1 MKNIKVIF
9 VNFLVFITL
18 FFSFSLVFTLDWLY
32 RTFGNLTMEEIMFQ
46 IRVPMTGSNTDFYY
60 NYAQNVLPYIIIFTI
75 ISYLFICFIFGNK
88 KLKNIKA
95 KKKINLN
102 ENEGKTASLIAYKK
116 TGVYK
121 KFIGKILSSILMLL
135 ISITY
140 AINKTNLLKYIEDQL
155 SNSTII
161 EKEYVD
167 VTKTKLE
174 FPENKR
180 NLIYIYLESM
190 EATFFS
196 KENGGA
202 YDESIIPEL
211 EELAI
216 DNISFSGSD
225 ELSGLYSLPGTTWT
239 VGAMV
244 AQTSGLPLKIPI
256 DGNSYDQYDSF
267 LPGVTSIGQVLEK
280 EDYNQMLVIGSKAE
294 FGGRKNYF
302 EQHGNYTIFDFHKAV
317 AENKKTEEDFEW
329 WGFSDNDLFEYAKE
343 KLTQIAEED
352 KPFNFTMLTVDTHH
366 VDGYLCKDCEDKYQE
381 QYYNVLACSSK
392 KVKQFVNWVKTQDF
406 YKNTTIVICGD
417 HPSMQ
422 PYTFDKI
429 ENNGYKRTVY
439 NTIINSV
446 INTEST
452 NNKYCST
459 LDMFP
464 TTLASLGV
472 KIDGDKLGI
481 GTNLFSN
488 KETIIKK
495 YGLDY
500 LCNELA
506 KNSNFYSKKFV
517 YEKRRSR

>member
-9 VNFLVFITL
+9 VNFLIFITL

-60 NYAQNVLPYIIIFTI
+60 DYAQNALPYIIFFTI
-75 ISYLFICFIFGNK
+75 VSYLLLCFIFRDK
-88 KLKNIKA
+88 ILKNVKS
-95 KKKINLN
+95 KRKIDLYKV
-102 ENEGKTASLIAYKK
+102 EDATTSLIISKKYRVHKK
-116 TGVYK
+116 T
-121 KFIGKILSSILMLL
+121 IGKIISSVLILV

-140 AINKTNLLKYIEDQL
+140 AINKTSLLKYIEDQL

-174 FPENKR
+174 FPEIKR

-202 YDESIIPEL
+202 FDESIIPEL
-211 EELAI
+211 EKLATE
-216 DNISFSGSD
+216 NISFSGSD

-267 LPGVTSIGQVLEK
+267 LPGVTSLGQILEK
-280 EDYNQMLVIGSKAE
+280 EKYNQMLVIGSKAE

-302 EQHGNYTIFDFHKAV
+302 EQHGNYEIFDFHKAV
-317 AENKKTEEDFEW
+317 EENKKTEEDFEW

-343 KLTQIAEED
+343 KLTKIAQED
-352 KPFNFTMLTVDTHH
+352 NPFNFTMLTVDTHH
-366 VDGYLCKDCEDKYQE
+366 VDGYLCRDCEDKYQE

-392 KVKQFVNWVKTQDF
+392 KVKKFVDWIKTQDF

-422 PYTFDKI
+422 PYTFDEI

-439 NTIINSV
+439 NTIINSA
-446 INTEST
+446 IIAEDTK
-452 NNKYCST
+452 NKYCST

-488 KETIIKK
+488 KDTIIKK

-500 LCNELA
+500 ICDELA
-506 KNSNFYSKKFV
+506 KNSRFYSNKFV
-517 YEKRRSR
+517 YEKRR